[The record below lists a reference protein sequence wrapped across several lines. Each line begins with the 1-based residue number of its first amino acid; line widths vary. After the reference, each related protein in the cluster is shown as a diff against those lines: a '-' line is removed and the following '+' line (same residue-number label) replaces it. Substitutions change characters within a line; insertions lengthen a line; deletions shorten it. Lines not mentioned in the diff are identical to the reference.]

1 MIEMTL
7 QERVAAERATGH
19 DIAIE
24 PPQECRMLWQRA
36 RAAGIPLGRLAILR
50 RPLTAARIGGAWN
63 RSTGDIWVLQS
74 DDPAETLR
82 RLLHELAH
90 AERQSPRP
98 ATIDE
103 DWDEEAATEHRAREL
118 AQRWDV
124 GAIFDGVPLSR
135 SLAQIETLRE
145 RHHLAADL
153 AATRDPYQARAAYD
167 AICDLAH
174 THGWGEATLE
184 AALYDADED
193 DAVNAAIVDFG
204 RAGLRASWR
213 VGHGVGGTFGQLS
226 CQQDTRSGALLRS
239 ALRQAGQLNA
249 NWLCRR
255 LLVSSDAPRRLS
267 LLLTLSE
274 AAELP
279 TVLSAA
285 QTLLLAHPDQ
295 SPLATWRCYGE
306 PAETVRLYQLSVSVD
321 QETTNL
327 WVLLR
332 PRRSRDRVVEA
343 ALQRFILTWATVTAI
358 RCESFAEGLII
369 LWAQHG

>member
-63 RSTGDIWVLQS
+63 RITGDIWVLQS

-103 DWDEEAATEHRAREL
+103 DWNEEAVTEHRAREL

-124 GAIFDGVPLSR
+124 GAIFNGVPLSR

-153 AATRDPYQARAAYD
+153 AATREPFQARAAYD
-167 AICDLAH
+167 AICNLAH
-174 THGWGEATLE
+174 SRGWGEATLE

-193 DAVNAAIVDFG
+193 DAVNAAIVDFS

-213 VGHGVGGTFGQLS
+213 VGHGIGGSFGPLA
-226 CQQDTRSGALLRS
+226 CQQDTRSGTTLRAALH
-239 ALRQAGQLNA
+239 QAGALNID
-249 NWLCRR
+249 WLSRR
-255 LLVSSDAPRRLS
+255 LVISADSPRRLS

-279 TVLSAA
+279 AVLSAA
-285 QTLLLAHPDQ
+285 QALLLAHPDQ
-295 SPLATWRCYGE
+295 SLLATWRCYGE
-306 PAETVRLYQLSVSVD
+306 PTESVRTYHLSVSVD

-332 PRRSRDRVVEA
+332 PRRPRDRIVEA
-343 ALQRFILTWATVTAI
+343 ALQRFLLTWAEVTAI
-358 RCESFAEGLII
+358 RNESFAEGLLT

>member
-1 MIEMTL
+1 MIEMTH

-19 DIAIE
+19 NIAME

-36 RAAGIPLGRLAILR
+36 RAASIPLGRLAILR

-124 GAIFDGVPLSR
+124 GAIFDGMPLSQ

-145 RHHLAADL
+145 HHHLAADL
-153 AATRDPYQARAAYD
+153 AATREPFQARAAYD
-167 AICDLAH
+167 AICNLAH
-174 THGWGEATLE
+174 SRGWGEATLE

-193 DAVNAAIVDFG
+193 DAVNAAIVDFS
-204 RAGLRASWR
+204 RAGLRTSWR
-213 VGHGVGGTFGQLS
+213 VGHGIGGSFGPLA
-226 CQQDTRSGALLRS
+226 CQQDTRSGAILRS
-239 ALRQAGQLNA
+239 ALRQASYLTTD
-249 NWLCRR
+249 WLTRR
-255 LLVSSDAPRRLS
+255 LVISADSPRRLS

-279 TVLSAA
+279 EVLSAA
-285 QTLLLAHPDQ
+285 QALLLAHPDQ
-295 SPLATWRCYGE
+295 SLLATWRCYGE
-306 PAETVRLYQLSVSVD
+306 PTESVRTYQLSVSVD

-332 PRRSRDRVVEA
+332 PRRPRDRIVEA
-343 ALQRFILTWATVTAI
+343 ALQRFILTWAEVTAI
-358 RCESFAEGLII
+358 RNESFAEGLLA

>member
-74 DDPAETLR
+74 DDLAETLR

-90 AERQSPRP
+90 AERQSPCP
-98 ATIDE
+98 TTIDE
-103 DWDEEAATEHRAREL
+103 DWNEEAATEHRAREL

-124 GAIFDGVPLSR
+124 GAIFDGLPLSR

-153 AATRDPYQARAAYD
+153 AATREPFQARAAYD
-167 AICDLAH
+167 AICNLAH
-174 THGWGEATLE
+174 SRGWGEATLE

-193 DAVNAAIVDFG
+193 DAVNAAIVDFS

-213 VGHGVGGTFGQLS
+213 VGHGIGGSFGPLA
-226 CQQDTRSGALLRS
+226 CQQDTRSGAILRS
-239 ALRQAGQLNA
+239 ALRQAGYLTTD
-249 NWLCRR
+249 WLTRR
-255 LLVSSDAPRRLS
+255 LVISTDAPRRLS

-279 TVLSAA
+279 AVLSAA
-285 QTLLLAHPDQ
+285 QALLLAHPDQ
-295 SPLATWRCYGE
+295 SLLATWRCYGE
-306 PAETVRLYQLSVSVD
+306 PTESVHTYQLSISVD
-321 QETTNL
+321 QETTHL

-332 PRRSRDRVVEA
+332 PRRPRDRIVEA
-343 ALQRFILTWATVTAI
+343 ALQRFILTWAEVTAI
-358 RCESFAEGLII
+358 RNESFAEGLLA

>member
-7 QERVAAERATGH
+7 QERVAAEQATGH
-19 DIAIE
+19 DSAIE

-50 RPLTAARIGGAWN
+50 RPLTAARIGGAWS

-103 DWDEEAATEHRAREL
+103 DWNEEVATEHRAREL

-124 GAIFDGVPLSR
+124 GAIFDGLPLSR
-135 SLAQIETLRE
+135 SLAQLELLRE

-153 AATRDPYQARAAYD
+153 AATRDPYQARATYD
-167 AICDLAH
+167 AISNLAH
-174 THGWGEATLE
+174 SRGWGEATLE

-193 DAVNAAIVDFG
+193 DAVNAAIVDFS

-213 VGHGVGGTFGQLS
+213 VGHGIGGSFGPLA
-226 CQQDTRSGALLRS
+226 CQQDTRSGAILRA
-239 ALRQAGQLNA
+239 ALHQAGALNVD
-249 NWLCRR
+249 WLSRR
-255 LLVSSDAPRRLS
+255 LVISTDAPRRLS

-274 AAELP
+274 AAALP
-279 TVLSAA
+279 AVLSAA
-285 QTLLLAHPDQ
+285 QALLLAHPDQ
-295 SPLATWRCYGE
+295 SLLATWRCYGE
-306 PAETVRLYQLSVSVD
+306 PTESVHTYQLSISVD
-321 QETTNL
+321 QETTHL

-332 PRRSRDRVVEA
+332 PRRPRDRIVEA
-343 ALQRFILTWATVTAI
+343 ALQRFILTWAEVTAI
-358 RCESFAEGLII
+358 RNETFAEGLLA